1 MTSSPAA
8 VSSEAA
14 YRKQMR
20 RVLFSSYLGSVVE
33 FYDFLLYGIAAS
45 LVFGQIF
52 FANMTPVVATIASFG
67 TLAVGYLSR
76 PLGGIIFGHFGDK
89 VGRKSML
96 IITMSLMGVASTLIG
111 LLPTYDQIGVVAP
124 LLLILLRLVQ
134 GLAVGGEWGGAALMS
149 LEHSKTERR
158 GFAAS
163 VTHMGGPSG
172 ALLATLIMTG
182 FSTLP
187 KEDFLTWGWRVPF
200 LFSAVLLLVGMFVR
214 LKVTESPLFAAAQQ
228 AKKLE
233 PKKKGKSPLLL
244 VLRRYPKNVVLAAL
258 GGSAA
263 FVFQG
268 LLATFAITLAVQTGV
283 AQTTVLLMHA
293 VATFLHIFTIPLFA
307 ILSDRVGRRPV
318 MVTGAIAGAVLAFPI
333 FQMLASG
340 NVALV
345 LIAFLIGN
353 PLIQASMYGPMAA
366 FISEMFGTGARY
378 TGASL
383 GYQLAATLGA
393 GLAPLSAASLMA
405 MGGGNPVFISV
416 MVAVVCVISAAAIYL
431 TKESYRANLGSSAAD
446 EPQPEPAAVA
456 GN

>member
-1 MTSSPAA
+1 MTSAPTAA
-8 VSSEAA
+8 PSEAT

-89 VGRKSML
+89 MGRKSML
-96 IITMSLMGVASTLIG
+96 VITMSLMGVASTLIG
-111 LLPTYDQIGVVAP
+111 LLPTYDQIGALAP
-124 LLLILLRLVQ
+124 ILLILLRLLQ

-149 LEHSKTERR
+149 LEHAKTDRR

-187 KEDFLTWGWRVPF
+187 KEDFMTWGWRVPF
-200 LFSAVLLLVGMFVR
+200 LLSAVLLLVGMFVR
-214 LKVTESPLFAAAQQ
+214 LKVTESPLFAAAQK

-233 PKKKGKSPLLL
+233 PQQKAKSPLLL

-268 LLATFAITLAVQTGV
+268 LLATFAITLAVQSGV

-293 VATFLHIFTIPLFA
+293 VGTFLHIFTIPLFA

-405 MGGGNPVFISV
+405 MGGGNPIFISV
-416 MVAVVCVISAAAIYL
+416 MVAVVCIISAAAIYL
-431 TKESYRANLGSSAAD
+431 TRESYRANLESS
-446 EPQPEPAAVA
+446 PAAEKPAEATVA
-456 GN
+456 N

>member
-1 MTSSPAA
+1 MTSAPTAA
-8 VSSEAA
+8 LSEAA

-45 LVFGQIF
+45 LVFGHIF

-96 IITMSLMGVASTLIG
+96 IITMSLMGAASTLIG
-111 LLPTYDQIGVVAP
+111 VLPTYDQIGALAP
-124 LLLILLRLVQ
+124 VLLILLRLLQ

-214 LKVTESPLFAAAQQ
+214 LKVTESPVFAAAQK
-228 AKKLE
+228 AKKQE
-233 PKKKGKSPLLL
+233 PQKAKSPLLL

-405 MGGGNPVFISV
+405 MGGGNPIFISV
-416 MVAVVCVISAAAIYL
+416 MVATVCLISASAIYL
-431 TKESYRANLGSSAAD
+431 TKESYRTNLASARAD
-446 EPQPEPAAVA
+446 ESQQAAAAV

>member
-1 MTSSPAA
+1 MTSAPTT
-8 VSSEAA
+8 VPSEAE

-111 LLPTYDQIGVVAP
+111 LLPTYGQIGVVAP
-124 LLLILLRLVQ
+124 LLLIFLRLVQ

-233 PKKKGKSPLLL
+233 PQKAKSPLLL

-405 MGGGNPVFISV
+405 MGGGNPIFISV

-431 TKESYRANLGSSAAD
+431 TKESYRANLASSAAD
-446 EPQPEPAAVA
+446 EAQPAPAAAVA
-456 GN
+456 R

>member
-124 LLLILLRLVQ
+124 LLLIFLRLVQ

-187 KEDFLTWGWRVPF
+187 REDFLTWGWRVPF

-233 PKKKGKSPLLL
+233 PKKTKSPLLL

-405 MGGGNPVFISV
+405 MGGGNPIFISV
-416 MVAVVCVISAAAIYL
+416 MVAVVCIISAAAIYL
-431 TKESYRANLGSSAAD
+431 TKESYRANLGSSGAD
-446 EPQPEPAAVA
+446 EPQPAPAAVA

>member
-1 MTSSPAA
+1 MTSAP
-8 VSSEAA
+8 VTVPSEAA

-111 LLPTYDQIGVVAP
+111 LLPTYGQIGVVAP
-124 LLLILLRLVQ
+124 LLLIFLRLVQ

-233 PKKKGKSPLLL
+233 PQKAKSPLLL

-405 MGGGNPVFISV
+405 MGGGNPIFISV
-416 MVAVVCVISAAAIYL
+416 MVAVVCIISAAAIYL
-431 TKESYRANLGSSAAD
+431 TKESYRANLASAAA
-446 EPQPEPAAVA
+446 EEAQPAPAAAVA
-456 GN
+456 R

>member
-1 MTSSPAA
+1 MTSAPIT
-8 VSSEAA
+8 VPSEAA

-111 LLPTYDQIGVVAP
+111 LLPAYGQIGVVAP
-124 LLLILLRLVQ
+124 LLLIFLRLVQ

-228 AKKLE
+228 AKRLE
-233 PKKKGKSPLLL
+233 PQKAKSPLLL

-345 LIAFLIGN
+345 LIAFLVGN

-405 MGGGNPVFISV
+405 MGGGNPIFISV
-416 MVAVVCVISAAAIYL
+416 MVAVVCIISAAAIYL
-431 TKESYRANLGSSAAD
+431 TKESYRASLASSGAEEA
-446 EPQPEPAAVA
+446 QPAPAAAVA
-456 GN
+456 R

>member
-1 MTSSPAA
+1 MTSAPTT
-8 VSSEAA
+8 VLSEAA

-111 LLPTYDQIGVVAP
+111 LLPTYGQIGVVAP
-124 LLLILLRLVQ
+124 LLLIFLRLVQ

-233 PKKKGKSPLLL
+233 PQKAKSPLLL

-405 MGGGNPVFISV
+405 MGGGNPIFISV

-431 TKESYRANLGSSAAD
+431 TKESYRANLASSAAD
-446 EPQPEPAAVA
+446 EAQPAPAAAVA
-456 GN
+456 R

>member
-1 MTSSPAA
+1 
-8 VSSEAA
+8 
-14 YRKQMR
+14 MR

-52 FANMTPVVATIASFG
+52 FANMPPVVATIASFG

-124 LLLILLRLVQ
+124 LIFLRLVQ

-233 PKKKGKSPLLL
+233 PKTKSPLLL

-307 ILSDRVGRRPV
+307 VLSDRVGRRPV

-416 MVAVVCVISAAAIYL
+416 MVAVVCIISAAAIYL
-431 TKESYRANLGSSAAD
+431 TKESYRANLAASAAD
-446 EPQPEPAAVA
+446 ESQPAAETVA
-456 GN
+456 T